1 MSLTPKLISLFG
13 AACLLGFANVTPA
26 EARVKPCCYNYGRYY
41 EASPSTCY
49 RYGGRVVPQQ
59 YCYRGGYYDNGYDDG
74 YYDDGY
80 NDGPYNDRSY
90 RRRPRISFE
99 IAIGDIVIAYDD
111 GYYDRYRRW
120 HRWRSDR
127 ERAWYRRNHSD
138 RWRSGRHRGD
148 DGDWRDRDRRW

>member
-1 MSLTPKLISLFG
+1 MNITPKLISLFG

-49 RYGGRVVPQQ
+49 RYGGRVVPQN
-59 YCYRGGYYDNGYDDG
+59 YCYRGGYYDSRYNDD

-80 NDGPYNDRSY
+80 DRSY
-90 RRRPRISFE
+90 RRRGPGITFE
-99 IAIGDIVIAYDD
+99 IAIGDIILGYDD

-120 HRWRSDR
+120 HRWRNDN
-127 ERAWYRRNHSD
+127 ERSWFRRNHSGK
-138 RWRSGRHRGD
+138 WRGGRHRGD
-148 DGDWRDRDRRW
+148 DRDWRDRRRWRDD